1 MRKSRV
7 DLCKYAPKPV
17 KNRPPKSMAARLKRL
32 EGMVREMLDED
43 GNVRDPSSERTAV
56 GEDIDSDGDRE
67 TAKFA
72 SSASGGQVIRGA
84 GARGG
89 NTTYVGATHFMA
101 MLGDIEDLKSYFDH
115 EEVSQEMS
123 GDSPENFT
131 DGDSPVML
139 IGDRTS
145 PRTRQEFLDLL
156 PPKHIADRL
165 VMRYFNAHSASQHVV
180 HKPTFGRLYNEF
192 WANPTSPTI
201 EMDFFALLYMV
212 FALSIF
218 FSNFMAPHELASDN
232 VPLTPIQRFR
242 QYRAAAGSALT
253 SSSRDGLHGFSPPGP
268 LTCAPLI
275 LYVEADFL
283 INRTSQ
289 MNCYLLSSVCI
300 RIMLK
305 MGLHR
310 DPTKLPGSPLTP
322 FEAEMGRR
330 MWNLAIQIDLMVA
343 FHLGLPSMI
352 HGIESDTLPPRN
364 LMDEDFD
371 ETTKELPLGRPDTE
385 YTHMTYPTYKA
396 GICKLFGLVARQ
408 AHALTEPTYDEVM
421 DLDSQLAAKFDA
433 MPAFMKVRPLEECVT
448 DPPWQVVQRFG
459 IAALYHKAI
468 CVLHRRYL
476 VEKGYRKE
484 HDYSRRRCL
493 LAALALL
500 QYQNTVFEAARPG
513 GMLSQN
519 GWFVS
524 SLAMHDLLLAAMVV
538 YLVIQNDHYTE
549 PGGDFDCTRN
559 DTVLPSKTQLIEAL
573 KRSYEIWTEV
583 AVVAPEVKKAPEV
596 LTVMYRKIE
605 KSRAAKGEFIPMLD
619 EVPRPQNSGP
629 TSYYPSLHSLSI
641 NGKQHLVGL
650 SGTKPQ
656 PSAPVANTRADL
668 PHSVPSVPEQSTSN
682 TSLKGQPEL
691 SKYGF
696 TRGPVTA
703 EPSMETTWVPE
714 ATDAMETIDWTSLER
729 AIRAN
734 ATFGP
739 SSGADQWMGDDSAF
753 DYSSINFMESDFTSG
768 SYHQGP

>member
-1 MRKSRV
+1 MPSSSTIISQRPLHFSSSTSANESRRPCTNCLKKSRV

-17 KNRPPKSMAARLKRL
+17 KNRQPKSMAARLKRL

-43 GNVRDPSSERTAV
+43 GNVPNPSSSERTAV
-56 GEDIDSDGDRE
+56 GEDDIDSGGDID
-67 TAKFA
+67 AGKFA

-115 EEVSQEMS
+115 EENQEMVR
-123 GDSPENFT
+123 DSPEYFNE
-131 DGDSPVML
+131 GDSPVMS
-139 IGDRTS
+139 IGDRSS

-156 PPKHIADRL
+156 PPKHVADRL
-165 VMRYFNAHSASQHVV
+165 FMRYFAAHSASQHVV

-192 WANPTSPTI
+192 WADPTSPTV

-212 FALSIF
+212 FALAIF

-232 VPLTPIQRFR
+232 IPLTPMQRFR

-253 SSSRDGLHGFSPPGP
+253 YSSRDGQNGFSPPGP

-289 MNCYLLSSVCI
+289 MNCYLLLGVCI

-310 DPTKLPGSPLTP
+310 DPTKLPGSPLSP

-343 FHLGLPSMI
+343 FYLGLPSMI

-364 LMDEDFD
+364 LPDEDFD
-371 ETTKELPLGRPDTE
+371 ENTKELPPGRPDTE
-385 YTHMTYPTYKA
+385 YTHMTYPTFKA

-433 MPAFMKVRPLEECVT
+433 MPTFMKVI
-448 DPPWQVVQRFG
+448 QRFG

-476 VEKGYRKE
+476 VEKAPRRE
-484 HDYSRRRCL
+484 HDYSRRSCL

-500 QYQNTVFEAARPG
+500 EYQNTVFEATKPG

-538 YLVIQNDHYTE
+538 YLVIQNGHYAE
-549 PGGDFDCTRN
+549 PGGDFDWTRK
-559 DTVLPSKTQLIEAL
+559 DTVLPNKRQLMDAL
-573 KRSYEIWTEV
+573 KRSYHIWTEV
-583 AVVAPEVKKAPEV
+583 AVAAPEVRKAPEV
-596 LTVMYRKIE
+596 LAVMFRKIE
-605 KSRAAKGEFIPMLD
+605 RSRAAKGESVSMLG
-619 EVPRPQNSGP
+619 EIPRPEASGP
-629 TSYYPSLHSLSI
+629 TCYYPSLDSLRI
-641 NGKQHLVGL
+641 D
-650 SGTKPQ
+650 
-656 PSAPVANTRADL
+656 AA
-668 PHSVPSVPEQSTSN
+668 
-682 TSLKGQPEL
+682 
-691 SKYGF
+691 
-696 TRGPVTA
+696 
-703 EPSMETTWVPE
+703 WVPE

-739 SSGADQWMGDDSAF
+739 SSDTEQWMGDDSSF
-753 DYSSINFMESDFTSG
+753 DYSSINFVDSDFMTGNYQG
-768 SYHQGP
+768 S